1 MEQIKHV
8 IETAGGNVH
17 ELGASGQP
25 KGVAGGAPAQS
36 GEAGDFSY
44 GQTRVV
50 RLDPKHLDRHRIV
63 AFNKS
68 NPMSVS
74 FDMLRTQV
82 LNKMEAEGWRT
93 LAVTSPTPGCG
104 KTVVAINLAMSIA
117 HHADKTA
124 MLVDFDLRRP
134 VVSKNLGLP
143 PGRSLNDVLDGE
155 ATLAEAL
162 VNPGLHKLVVLPTS
176 KPVQKSAE
184 MLSSR
189 KVENLIQDLRNRYE
203 ERIVIFDLPPL
214 LVAAD
219 ALTVLPKIDCAL
231 MVVGNGMVSR
241 AEMEESLHLL
251 HATNLVGTVLNKAEA
266 RSKKYY
272 Y

>member
-1 MEQIKHV
+1 MEQIRHV
-8 IETAGGNVH
+8 IETARQNVH
-17 ELGASGQP
+17 GQGGP
-25 KGVAGGAPAQS
+25 DQLTAIADGAPAH
-36 GEAGDFSY
+36 EAGDFSY
-44 GQTRVV
+44 GQTRIV

-68 NPMSVS
+68 NPLSVS

-82 LNKMEAEGWRT
+82 LNRMEAEGWRT

-104 KTVVAINLAMSIA
+104 KTIVAINLAMSIA
-117 HHADKTA
+117 HHTGKTA
-124 MLVDFDLRRP
+124 MLADFDLRKP
-134 VVSKNLGLP
+134 AIAKSLGLP
-143 PGRSLNDVLDGE
+143 PGKSLNDVLDGG

-176 KPVQKSAE
+176 KPVPKSAE

-189 KVENLIQDLRNRYE
+189 KVESLIQDMRNRYE

-214 LVAAD
+214 LVADD
-219 ALTVLPKIDCAL
+219 ALTVLPRVDCAL

-241 AEMEESLHLL
+241 AEMEESLHHL

-272 Y
+272 HY